1 LKISTFSSFHK
12 RDEQNIKKSTFW
24 EFENLSHCPFET
36 MRVAPD
42 RKIPIGQHTK
52 GITQRNELL
61 SNEQM
66 IVTKL
71 NLKYQI

>member
-1 LKISTFSSFHK
+1 
-12 RDEQNIKKSTFW
+12 
-24 EFENLSHCPFET
+24 